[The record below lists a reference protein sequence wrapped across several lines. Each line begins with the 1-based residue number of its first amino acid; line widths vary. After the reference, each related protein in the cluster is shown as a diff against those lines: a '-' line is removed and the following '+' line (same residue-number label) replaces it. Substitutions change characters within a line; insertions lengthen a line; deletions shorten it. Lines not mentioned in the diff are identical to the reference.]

1 MQISTL
7 LQQLPTRALRSV
19 QLARPETDI
28 LAVLMLQSGQQDFQ
42 PDCLY
47 VGEASDLPAQVPDG
61 CSLLLRG
68 APAPA
73 ELGGVNAAFLSPS
86 ASLARVVNRL
96 QETLL
101 YQQRILLQVSEMT
114 SSLLNY
120 QGLQDLVCRAS
131 DLLGNPIFLVDQEN
145 RYVAWD
151 SRLLEGDES
160 PYACRIR
167 EEQAAGS
174 ISAEGIRYLQ
184 QAHLSIKADSPRPRF
199 CFNTFLDRTMLICS
213 VMVGNVKVATL
224 SLVEYRQP
232 LRDADQECLEA
243 LGRLISKEMQK
254 NINYFRTTDYSA
266 YALLGE
272 LLDTPS
278 PDIRSIRR
286 RLERAGFRD
295 LELFQMAVLCAPGQK
310 LTNIDYEIIGNQL
323 RSIVYPCIRM
333 VYQHQYVILFC
344 GRRQEPPDRRTVEAL
359 RQAAVDHRLVVGLSN
374 PFDRLEEAKH
384 FYRQA
389 LRAIRLGLRVPVMN
403 SRQPLYRYQDYTLVE
418 MLELCREQE
427 NLMDFCSPMLLKLLD
442 YDRENQ
448 TDLMNTLYE
457 YLDCSQNTQLAAER
471 LFIHK
476 NTLLYRINKIRSVI
490 DNDLTYSWDLLLL
503 TISFRVL
510 IYLDIYRPNRAKL
523 AWEELERERRE
534 GELPTPAMWQPG

>member
-19 QLARPETDI
+19 RLSRPETDI
-28 LAVLMLQSGQQDFQ
+28 LAVLVLQREQQEFH

-47 VGEASDLPAQVPDG
+47 VGEAADLPAQVPGG
-61 CSLLLRG
+61 CSVLLRG
-68 APAPA
+68 TP
-73 ELGGVNAAFLSPS
+73 EQVEIENGNAAFLSPS
-86 ASLARVVNRL
+86 ASLAKVVNKL

-101 YQQRILLQVSEMT
+101 YQQRVLLQVSEMT

-120 QGLQDLVCRAS
+120 QGLQDLVCQAS

-160 PYACRIR
+160 PYARHIR
-167 EEQAAGS
+167 EEQAAGR
-174 ISAEGIRYLQ
+174 ISADGIRYLQ
-184 QAHLSIKADSPRPRF
+184 QAHLSIKADSPRPQF
-199 CFNTFLDRTMLICS
+199 CFNAFLDRTMLTCS
-213 VMVGNVKVATL
+213 IIVGNVKVATL

-232 LRDADQECLEA
+232 LRDGDQDCLEA
-243 LGRLISKEMQK
+243 LGKLISKEMQK
-254 NINYFRTTDYSA
+254 NINYFRLTDYSA

-278 PDIRSIRR
+278 PDVRSIRR
-286 RLERAGFRD
+286 RLERAGFQD
-295 LELFQMAVLCAPGQK
+295 LELFQIAVLCAPGK
-310 LTNIDYEIIGNQL
+310 NLSNIDYEIIGNQL
-323 RSIVYPCIRM
+323 RGIVYPSIRM
-333 VYQHQYVILFC
+333 VYQHHYVILFC
-344 GRRQEPPDRRTVEAL
+344 GKRQEPPDRRATETL
-359 RQAAVDHRLVVGLSN
+359 RQAAVAHRLSVGLSN
-374 PFDRLEEAKH
+374 PFDRLEETKH
-384 FYRQA
+384 FYQQA
-389 LRAIRLGLRVPVMN
+389 LRAIRLGLRVPAMN

-503 TISFRVL
+503 TLSFRIL
-510 IYLDIYRPNRAKL
+510 IYLNIYRPNRAKL
-523 AWEELERERRE
+523 AWEELEQGRTSLEK
-534 GELPTPAMWQPG
+534 P